1 MNAEALVGKKLG
13 SYTLRRVIGVGSM
26 GAVYLAR
33 QSQSHREYVLKVFLH
48 ASSLE
53 PLQYIDFLLRL
64 RKEMELVSSL
74 KHHHILSVLEC
85 EERDG
90 LVYLVLPYV
99 SVRNLESVLNSKK
112 QLTLP
117 ETADYLDQ
125 LAAALDYAHEQGVL
139 HLDIKPGNILITIHD
154 KVLLTDFA
162 LTKTMTERQAA
173 TIRQFKVGMLDY
185 MAPEQVMGKEPGEKA
200 DLYSLGAVLYHMV
213 TGSAP
218 FQGESMVE
226 VAKKHLQEAPPSPR
240 SKRADLPL
248 AAEQV
253 ILRALSKRPG
263 HRYAHAQ
270 DLAVAFRLALE
281 TPSTELEQARK
292 DVLLPSDVTSSGI
305 YPSYS
310 LFDPQWPTEFSP
322 VKDSEPALVQS
333 TSALAGD
340 VSKTPTGVFVS
351 IKNLPL
357 PTKPE
362 PVAEKSP
369 HPLHVVHFNP
379 IMPAQETR
387 KYSEQSTHPGNVMAA
402 PPVQDTWTNPGQTA
416 NSSGVLTV
424 PPVQD
429 TWTSPV
435 QNANPSG
442 VLTVPNA
449 VTAVQDTRVFPE
461 QSTNPG
467 ALMTVPDTEQ
477 TTTGT
482 IMKLTSPAKV
492 VNVPVAGQ
500 PGRFMVGLLPVPE
513 MPQPEKGEQ
522 PTTAG
527 KTNYLKKN
535 SKFIGL
541 ALLVVFLLG
550 TGTLWFAH
558 QHSSSKTPAV
568 TIVKTPDL
576 KATMAAQA
584 TATAEANIILSDPLA
599 SNIHNW
605 PLMAS
610 GSMLYGFKGA
620 AYHITDN
627 DNSRGAPAIL
637 SGLILQ
643 GPFVYTL
650 TMEEIKGDDTSVNNE
665 FGMIFRAT
673 IQNKSGKTFTTFY
686 TLEVVNKSGGQY
698 QFWKYDDRQGAG
710 STFWKNLASHP
721 FGSEFHE
728 GHGPKSVN
736 TFKIIANGKNFTL
749 VVNGKKA
756 WTFQDG
762 SFATGGVGM
771 LVNLKGT
778 EVAFSNLLLTHN

>member
-1 MNAEALVGKKLG
+1 MNAEALVGKKLD

-33 QSQSHREYVLKVFLH
+33 QSQSHHEYVLKVFLR

-53 PLQYIDFLLRL
+53 PLQYIDFLLRF
-64 RKEMELVSSL
+64 RQEMELISSL
-74 KHHHILSVLEC
+74 KHPHILSVLEY

-90 LVYLVLPYV
+90 FVFLVMPYV
-99 SVRNLESVLNSKK
+99 SVRSLESILNSQK
-112 QLTLP
+112 QLTLL
-117 ETADYLDQ
+117 EIADYLDQ
-125 LAAALDYAHEQGVL
+125 LAAALDYAHEQGIL
-139 HLDIKPGNILITIHD
+139 HLDIKPGNILITIQD
-154 KVLLTDFA
+154 KLLLTDFA

-185 MAPEQVMGKEPGEKA
+185 MAPEQVMGKEPGEKV

-218 FQGESMVE
+218 FKGETMVE

-240 SKRADLPL
+240 LKRADLPL

-310 LFDPQWPTEFSP
+310 LFDPQWRAEFSS
-322 VKDSEPALVQS
+322 VKDSQPALDQS
-333 TSALAGD
+333 TPVLAGN
-340 VSKTPTGVFVS
+340 VSNMPTGVFVS
-351 IKNLPL
+351 IKNLPQ

-369 HPLHVVHFNP
+369 HPLHIVHFNP
-379 IMPAQETR
+379 ITPPQETR
-387 KYSEQSTHPGNVMAA
+387 RYSEQITQPGNVMSAT
-402 PPVQDTWTNPGQTA
+402 PVQDSWTAPG
-416 NSSGVLTV
+416 
-424 PPVQD
+424 
-429 TWTSPV
+429 
-435 QNANPSG
+435 QNANPSR
-442 VLTVPNA
+442 VLMVSNA
-449 VTAVQDTRVFPE
+449 ITPVQDARVFPE
-461 QSTNPG
+461 QNTNPG
-467 ALMTVPDTEQ
+467 ALMLVPDAEQ

-482 IMKLTSPAKV
+482 IMKLTSPVKV

-500 PGRFMVGLLPVPE
+500 PGHYMVGLLPVPE
-513 MPQPEKGEQ
+513 VSQPEKGEQ
-522 PTTAG
+522 PTAPGTT
-527 KTNYLKKN
+527 KYLKKN
-535 SKFIGL
+535 SKLIGL
-541 ALLVVFLLG
+541 ALLVILLFG
-550 TGTLWFAH
+550 TGALWFAH
-558 QHSSSKTPAV
+558 QHSSSKTPAAV

-576 KATMAAQA
+576 KATVAARA
-584 TATAEANIILSDPLA
+584 TATAEANIILSDPLTT
-599 SNIHNW
+599 NIHNW

-610 GSMLYGFKGA
+610 GSMLYVFKDA

-637 SGLILQ
+637 SGLNLK

-673 IQNKSGKTFTTFY
+673 IQNKNGKTFTTFY
-686 TLEVVNKSGGQY
+686 TLEVLNKTGGEY
-698 QFWKYDDRQGAG
+698 QFWKYDDSQGAA
-710 STFWKNLASHP
+710 SNLWEKLASHP

-728 GHGPKSVN
+728 GQGSKSIN

-778 EVAFSNLLLTHN
+778 EVAFSNLLITHH